1 MQGVLLSSFLNS
13 SSLETHSSYAR
24 SRDVLFQYLL
34 GKTDALVP
42 LPFLADELSSWEPHF
57 QIVLQQKSHSLD
69 CLFSKS
75 APSDLNAFS
84 AILYSWEIFLNARS
98 TIAVICI
105 ILKLGTYIQRWS
117 FGQHTQLGQR
127 KLFPCLLLW
136 ICNYFS
142 ATSLNLPSHKVGLT
156 NCTCLTWVY

>member
-1 MQGVLLSSFLNS
+1 MS
-13 SSLETHSSYAR
+13 
-24 SRDVLFQYLL
+24 FQYLL

-84 AILYSWEIFLNARS
+84 PVLYRPKIFLNARLP
-98 TIAVICI
+98 IAVICI
-105 ILKLGTYIQRWS
+105 TIKLGTCIQR
-117 FGQHTQLGQR
+117 
-127 KLFPCLLLW
+127 
-136 ICNYFS
+136 
-142 ATSLNLPSHKVGLT
+142 
-156 NCTCLTWVY
+156 